1 VSRAPSWK
9 GDPERHAAI
18 TVSTKITEILIV
30 GSILEL
36 KFFQN
41 LFSADPAG
49 GAYEASQGHVDGG
62 EGQSLSLPSTP
73 SVSLYCFLVGSQ
85 HWGHRMV
92 NPALVSGALQ

>member
-62 EGQSLSLPSTP
+62 EGTISLPPLDAFGVSILLP
-73 SVSLYCFLVGSQ
+73 SGV
-85 HWGHRMV
+85 
-92 NPALVSGALQ
+92 PALGTPDG